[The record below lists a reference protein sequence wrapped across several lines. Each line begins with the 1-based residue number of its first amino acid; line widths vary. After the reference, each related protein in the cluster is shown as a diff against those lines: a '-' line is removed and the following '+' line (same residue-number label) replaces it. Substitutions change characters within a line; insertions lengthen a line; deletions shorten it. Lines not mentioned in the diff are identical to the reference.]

1 VVGFVDK
8 ELIHILEILN
18 KNSAASQRQI
28 ADEAGISI
36 GKINS
41 MIKELTVNG
50 YIDIEKV
57 SRKPHYKVSK
67 LGIEALENFL
77 KTTYDKKILIEGIE
91 NKQIKQAVI
100 LAAGERKEFTRPV
113 GLLDVDGCALIQRA
127 IDILKE
133 NGIEKIVV
141 VTGYKSEL
149 YEQYF
154 KDSSIML
161 IKNEK
166 YKWTGTMPSLAMVEQ
181 IINDDFI
188 LVESDMVYE
197 ERAITEVLESKIR
210 DCVLITS
217 ESGSGDEAYVEIRN
231 GYLFKMSK
239 DKHQFNRIHGEMIGI
254 SKISIDIFKKML
266 EEFKY
271 NTNPYI
277 NYEYTLLDVGRSYN
291 IGCVKIDDLVWSEID
306 NLEHYEKI
314 NNYIFPKLKRKEM
327 EIKTQNIRNYI
338 VEALNVSENE
348 IGDIVPSG
356 GMTNKNYKVS
366 IKNKNYVL
374 RVPGAGTEE
383 MISRPD
389 EKINASLAHELG
401 LDTKVLYFDE
411 KTGIKI
417 AEFIEEA
424 ETLNGMTA
432 KREDNMKLTTDI
444 LKKLHCSDIALS
456 SRFDVF
462 EKIEHYEKLLKAAN
476 GKNFS
481 DYDVIKNKVMGLK
494 DLLQQLDM
502 QLLPCHNDTVPEN
515 FIKGKS
521 GRIYLIDWEYSGMND
536 PMWDLAAHSLE
547 CSFSEDDEELFLRL
561 YFGNMP
567 EEKYIKRILIHKI
580 CQDFLWSIWTNIKE
594 AKGDDF
600 GTYGI
605 DRYNRAKRNLEKIY
619 N

>member
-1 VVGFVDK
+1 MNK
-8 ELIHILEILN
+8 EQLHILEILN
-18 KNSAASQRQI
+18 KNSAATQRQI

-36 GKINS
+36 GKANS
-41 MIKELTVNG
+41 MVNELISEG
-50 YIDIEKV
+50 YIGIEKV

-67 LGIEALENFL
+67 TGIEALESYL
-77 KTTYDKKILIEGIE
+77 KTTFDKKIVIEGID
-91 NKQIKQAVI
+91 NKEIKQAVI
-100 LAAGERKEFTRPV
+100 LAAGERKEFKKPV
-113 GLLDVDGCALIQRA
+113 GLLEVDGVYLIQRT

-141 VTGYKSEL
+141 VTGYKSEV
-149 YEQYF
+149 YDDYF
-154 KDSSIML
+154 KNSGVTL
-161 IKNEK
+161 IRNEK
-166 YKWTGTMPSLAMVEQ
+166 YKWTGTMPSLALASEF
-181 IINDDFI
+181 ISDDFI
-188 LVESDMVYE
+188 LVESDMVFE
-197 ERAITEVLESKIR
+197 ERAISEVLNSKSR
-210 DCVLITS
+210 DSVLITS
-217 ESGSGDEAYVEIRN
+217 ESGSGDEAFVEIRN

-239 DKHQFNRIHGEMIGI
+239 DKHQFNRIDGEMIGI
-254 SKISIDIFKKML
+254 SKISIDIFVKML
-266 EEFKY
+266 EEFKD

-327 EIKTQNIRNYI
+327 EIKTQNIRSYI
-338 VEALNVSENE
+338 VEALKVSEGE

-374 RVPGAGTEE
+374 RIPGAGTEE
-383 MISRPD
+383 MISRAD
-389 EKINASLAHELG
+389 EKINSSLAHKLG
-401 LDTKVLYFDE
+401 LDTEVIYFDD

-432 KREDNMKLTTDI
+432 KREDNMKLTTAI
-444 LKKLHCSDIALS
+444 LKKLHSSDITLS

-462 EKIEHYEKLLKAAN
+462 EKIEHYENLLKAAN

-481 DYDVIKNKVMGLK
+481 DYEEIKKKVMSLK
-494 DLLQQLDM
+494 QLLQQFDM
-502 QLLPCHNDTVPEN
+502 KLLPCHNDTVPEN
-515 FIKGKS
+515 FVKGKS

-547 CSFSEDDEELFLRL
+547 CSFSEDDEELFLSL
-561 YFGNMP
+561 YFGTMP
-567 EEKYIKRILIHKI
+567 EEKYLMRILIHKI

-600 GTYGI
+600 GTYGV
-605 DRYNRAKRNLEKIY
+605 DRYNRAKRNLEKIF
-619 N
+619 NV

>member
-1 VVGFVDK
+1 MNK
-8 ELIHILEILN
+8 EQLHILEILN
-18 KNSAASQRQI
+18 KNSAASQRQV

-41 MIKELTVNG
+41 MIKELIAKG

-57 SRKPHYKVSK
+57 SRKPHYKVNK
-67 LGIEALENFL
+67 LGIEALENYL
-77 KTTYDKKILIEGIE
+77 KTTFDKKIIIEGTE
-91 NKQIKQAVI
+91 NKKIKQAVI
-100 LAAGERKEFTRPV
+100 LAAGERKEFNRPI
-113 GLLDVDGCALIQRA
+113 GLLEVEGNNLIQRT

-133 NGIEKIVV
+133 NGIENIVV
-141 VTGYKSEL
+141 VTGYKSEE
-149 YEQYF
+149 YKNYF
-154 KDSSIML
+154 KDNDIVT
-161 IKNEK
+161 IKNEM
-166 YKWTGTMPSLAMVEQ
+166 YKWTGTMPSLAMAKE
-181 IINDDFI
+181 IITDDFI

-197 ERAITEVLESKIR
+197 ERAISEVINSKNR

-217 ESGSGDEAYVEIRN
+217 ESGSGDEAFVEIRN

-239 DKHQFNRIHGEMIGI
+239 DKHQFNKIDGEMIGI
-254 SKISIDIFKKML
+254 SKISIDIFRKML
-266 EEFKY
+266 EEFED

-306 NLEHYEKI
+306 NLEHYEKVK
-314 NNYIFPKLKRKEM
+314 NYVFPKLKRKEM
-327 EIKTQNIRNYI
+327 EIKTQNIRSYI
-338 VEALNVSENE
+338 VEALKVSEDE
-348 IGDIVPSG
+348 IGEIIPSG
-356 GMTNKNYKVS
+356 GMTNKNYKVA

-389 EKINASLAHELG
+389 EKINSTVANKLG

-411 KTGIKI
+411 ISGVKI

-432 KREDNMKLTTDI
+432 KREDNMKLTTAI
-444 LKKLHCSDIALS
+444 LKKLHTSDISLS

-462 EKIEHYEKLLKAAN
+462 EKIEHYENLLKAAN
-476 GKNFS
+476 GKNFN
-481 DYDVIKNKVMGLK
+481 DYEVVKKKVLSLK
-494 DLLQQLDM
+494 QLLQDLDM
-502 QLLPCHNDTVPEN
+502 QLMPCHNDTVPEN
-515 FIKGKS
+515 FVKGKE

-547 CSFSEDDEELFLRL
+547 CCFSEDDEELFLRL
-561 YFGNMP
+561 YFGTMP
-567 EEKYIKRILIHKI
+567 EEKFTKRILIHKI

-605 DRYNRAKRNLEKIY
+605 DRYNRAKRNLDIIF